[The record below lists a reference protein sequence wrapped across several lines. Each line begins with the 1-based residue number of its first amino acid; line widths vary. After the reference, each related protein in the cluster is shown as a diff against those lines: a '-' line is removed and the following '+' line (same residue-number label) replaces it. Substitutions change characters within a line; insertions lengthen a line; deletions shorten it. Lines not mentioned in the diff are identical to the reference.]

1 MRGKRFA
8 ISGVVLAAL
17 AGSPA
22 GADTLRDALVQ
33 AYGTSP
39 SLAAARAQLQAVD
52 EGVPIAKANARLQVS
67 ATVGVTQSTDGL
79 TTFQNGGR
87 ALTGGLNL
95 SYPLF
100 QGGRV
105 RNAIN
110 AAEARVIAGRADL
123 RATEGN
129 LFTQAA
135 TSYMNVIRDQSIV
148 ELNSS
153 NVRVLETNLRASRD
167 RFQVGDLT
175 RTDVAQSEARLAIA
189 RSQLATAQGNLT
201 ASRETY
207 RQIVGAWPSNLQPP
221 PPLPKLPA
229 TPDEAVAIALK
240 NAPTVASA
248 TANVQA
254 TGYDVRTAVAQRLPV
269 FSVTGGSSYS
279 DYLNTRAQASGRPR
293 DENNQFDQTVG
304 QNRIGVALTVPLYQG
319 GGVAAKVRQAQA
331 LENAAL
337 EQGID
342 VERQVIAN
350 VRAAYAIF
358 QAAGESIKAN
368 QQAVAANRLALE
380 GARAENTAGTRTVIE
395 VLNAEQEYLNAQ
407 VALVSA
413 QRDQYVAGFALLN
426 AMGEAEARDLNLDGG
441 ALYDPVTN
449 YRSVR
454 NSLFDWSDKRKYKSS
469 STHTTGPTP
478 QDADVQPLAPDPLL
492 GVDPSAATMPAP
504 PGSLVPN
511 PANVTRPPQ

>member
-1 MRGKRFA
+1 M
-8 ISGVVLAAL
+8 SGAAL
-17 AGSPA
+17 AAVAGTPA
-22 GADTLRDALVQ
+22 AADTLRDALVQ
-33 AYGTSP
+33 AYHTSP
-39 SLAAARAQLQAVD
+39 SLAAARAQLQSID
-52 EGVPIAKANARLQVS
+52 EGVPIAKANSRLQVS
-67 ATVGVTQSTDGL
+67 GTVGVTQSTDGI

-87 ALTGGLNL
+87 VLTGGVNL
-95 SYPLF
+95 SYPVF

-105 RNAIN
+105 KNAIN

-129 LFTQAA
+129 LFTRAV
-135 TSYMNVIRDQSIV
+135 TGYMNVIRDQSIV
-148 ELNSS
+148 ELNAS

-207 RQIVGAWPSNLQPP
+207 RQIVGTWPTNLQAPP
-221 PPLPKLPA
+221 SLPKLPA
-229 TPDEAVAIALK
+229 NADEAVEIALS

-248 TANVQA
+248 TANTQA
-254 TGYDVRTAVAQRLPV
+254 AAYDVRTAAAQRLPV

-279 DYLNTRAQASGRPR
+279 DYLNTRAQASGFPK
-293 DENNQFDQTVG
+293 DQNSQFDQTVG
-304 QNRIGVALTVPLYQG
+304 QNRIGVAMTVPLYQG
-319 GGVAAKVRQAQA
+319 GGVAARVRQAQA
-331 LENAAL
+331 LESAAL

-350 VRAAYAIF
+350 VRAAYALF
-358 QAAGESIKAN
+358 RAAGEAITAN

-426 AMGEAEARDLNLDGG
+426 AMGQAEARDLNLDGG
-441 ALYDPVTN
+441 ALYDPVAN
-449 YRSVR
+449 YGSVR
-454 NSLFDWSDKRKYKSS
+454 NRMFDWSDKKKYKTS

-478 QDADVQPLAPDPLL
+478 NDPDVQPLAPDPLL
-492 GVDPSAATMPAP
+492 SADPSVAPMPAP
-504 PGSLVPN
+504 AGSLVPS